1 MIASE
6 AERKRK
12 GKAVDVPRGSA
23 TDSEDDA
30 GAEFEYDDRQ
40 LDVEIVEPLES
51 FINTNI
57 VGLTLD
63 THSLRT
69 VAWLELWDHKFACS
83 FDKQNFEDRYPLMK
97 ALVTSKR
104 PEDIQ
109 RGIEMIQVKEILRL
123 CAAEMLVTLHKIP
136 AFGYIEDN
144 LSKVATLIG
153 KLKRAA
159 FSTMMLLQE
168 PYCRS
173 GIKVCRCRTC

>member
-1 MIASE
+1 M
-6 AERKRK
+6 
-12 GKAVDVPRGSA
+12 GP
-23 TDSEDDA
+23 
-30 GAEFEYDDRQ
+30 
-40 LDVEIVEPLES
+40 
-51 FINTNI
+51 
-57 VGLTLD
+57 
-63 THSLRT
+63 
-69 VAWLELWDHKFACS
+69 
-83 FDKQNFEDRYPLMK
+83 QNFEDHYPLMK

-109 RGIEMIQVKEILRL
+109 RGIEMIQGEHVHRHSLLIPGKKKTYLFAVGYFRSGDHPKSTTLVDTCLEIKPDCWKALSLKEVLVVKEILRL